1 MEKLR
6 PLSIWEWSVCGIG
19 MFFMGV
25 GVSYVSMG
33 IMDCGI
39 KLFIIGLLLEVPAF
53 YLVFK
58 HK

>member
-1 MEKLR
+1 
-6 PLSIWEWSVCGIG
+6 

-25 GVSYVSMG
+25 GVSYMKMG
-33 IMDCGI
+33 IADCGI
-39 KLFIIGLLLEVPAF
+39 KFFIVGLLLEVPAF